1 MIAEPLPYTMIRRV
15 RFFTMV
21 ALAMVL
27 ACVALWPRSAH
38 AVDLLDGNADFKLL
52 AELGFEQAVDGPHAQ
67 GTRTNDYMWSMAWF
81 KGKLYVG
88 TGRFE
93 IDPAT
98 NVPRAGQIWRY
109 TPGGVDGR
117 SGTWAFA
124 YESPTLTVAGY
135 PVNIPRE
142 FGYRWMTT
150 CNFAGV
156 DYLFISTI
164 GVTQGNILYT
174 SDGVNFQTVGRGGY
188 PTGTIGFRTIACFK
202 DPIYGQSL
210 ITTPVGK
217 GGDAQTFDSDRTDNP
232 IVLANSSPVS
242 GGGWRNY
249 SPMGMGDS
257 KNGAIFT
264 LMSTGK
270 YVYAGVTNEVTGGQ
284 LWRTEGGCL
293 FVMQGNC
300 MPTWTKVLD
309 RGGGRPK
316 TASGLV
322 KNDGFADI
330 VEFNGDLYL
339 AMSAPGLDGNAIRA
353 ELLRYRADGTFEV
366 LIGEPRMDAGF
377 TRGGAPTSPTVP
389 SNLRCGLP
397 LENLNGVG
405 GADDCP
411 PTTRRGAGLGVPGN
425 ATIGYPDGPQFYF
438 WRLFNYAYN
447 RSTAPLGDNRLYL
460 TTAQGALDA
469 GGIATFGFDFLATAN
484 GVAWS
489 TITND
494 GFGFIQQQGL
504 RSIAATPY
512 GLAVGGTHFPVP
524 PGVQMP
530 YPDPEIRGGN
540 VWMGAPTAAPVDSVP
555 PVTTLASPPSPAEGA
570 TLTTRSVSLAWSG
583 TDGPAPGSLPLTYAY
598 RLDPLEASFS
608 AFGAATSKTY
618 TNLGNGTYTFYVI
631 ARDSQG
637 NTEAVGA
644 PGAGNRRTF
653 TVDAPDAPPSVT
665 ITVKPA
671 DPNLSAMA
679 TFAWVGADDVTPAGS
694 LTYKYWLAPLEGDPG
709 SFVAG
714 TSKTYT
720 GLVDGAY
727 TFHVQAKDGAGNP
740 SAEVT
745 YGFTVAVPAGPPAR
759 PVPATV
765 ALVGTR
771 TLRVSW
777 ADVAGETRYEVERC
791 LMMGRACTFEA
802 LAPNVAAGST
812 SYDDVVSVAGTY
824 AYRVRACNASGCS
837 DWASTPAINVR

>member
-1 MIAEPLPYTMIRRV
+1 MAATRSCIIARSIG
-15 RFFTMV
+15 
-21 ALAMVL
+21 ALVTFGFALGL
-27 ACVALWPRSAH
+27 ACLALLPRVAQ
-38 AVDLLDGNADFKLL
+38 AVDLLDGNEDFKLL
-52 AELGFEQAVDGPHAQ
+52 AQLGFEQAVDGPHAQ
-67 GTRTNDYMWSMAWF
+67 GARTNDYMWSMAWF
-81 KGKLYVG
+81 KGNLYVG

-93 IDPAT
+93 IDPSTSLPA
-98 NVPRAGQIWRY
+98 PGQIWRY
-109 TPGGVDGR
+109 TPRGTDGR
-117 SGTWAFA
+117 SGTWALA
-124 YESPTLTVAGY
+124 YSAPKMPFLNMA
-135 PVNIPRE
+135 RE
-142 FGYRWMTT
+142 LGYRWMTT
-150 CNFAGV
+150 CSFGGV
-156 DYLFISTI
+156 DYLFVSTL
-164 GVTQGNILYT
+164 GPLEGNILYT
-174 SDGVNFQTVGRGGY
+174 SDGVTFRAASRLGY
-188 PTGTIGFRTIACFK
+188 PSGTVGFRTMACFK
-202 DPIYGQSL
+202 DATYGQML
-210 ITTPVGK
+210 VTTPVGK
-217 GGDAQTFDSDRTDNP
+217 GGDVQTFDSDRTDNP
-232 IVLANSSPVS
+232 IVLANSNPVS
-242 GGGWRNY
+242 GSTWRNY
-249 SPMGMGDS
+249 SAMGMGEPD
-257 KNGAIFT
+257 NGAIFS
-264 LMSTGK
+264 LMASGR
-270 YVYAGVTNEVTGGQ
+270 YLYAGVTNEVSGGQ
-284 LWRTEGGCL
+284 LWRTEGCSGWWPFCT
-293 FVMQGNC
+293 
-300 MPTWTKVLD
+300 PAWTKVLD

-316 TASGLV
+316 TSAGLV
-322 KNDGFADI
+322 KNDGFADMA
-330 VEFNGDLYL
+330 EYNGDLYL
-339 AMSAPGLDGNAIRA
+339 AMSAPALDGNAIRA
-353 ELLRYRADGTFEV
+353 ELLRYRADGSFEV
-366 LIGEPRMDAGF
+366 LVGEPRMGAAPLPSGGF
-377 TRGGAPTSPTVP
+377 TNPDLPA
-389 SNLRCGLP
+389 NFRCGLP
-397 LENLNGVG
+397 LENLNGAG

-411 PTTRRGAGLGVPGN
+411 PTTRRGAGWGVPGN
-425 ATIGYPDGPQFYF
+425 ATTGYKNGRQFYF

-447 RSTAPLGDNRLYL
+447 RTSAPLGDNRLYMG
-460 TTAQGALDA
+460 TFQGSLDA
-469 GGIATFGFDFLATAN
+469 GGFATLGFDLLATTD
-484 GVAWS
+484 GVTWS
-489 TITND
+489 TITNS
-494 GFGFIQQQGL
+494 GFGFMQQQGL

-512 GLAVGGTHFPVP
+512 GLAIGGTHFPLS
-524 PGVQMP
+524 
-530 YPDPEIRGGN
+530 PEIAAYFPEPELRGGN
-540 VWMGAPTAAPVDSVP
+540 VWMGVPTTVAENVP

-824 AYRVRACNASGCS
+824 VYRVRACNASGCS
-837 DWASTPAINVR
+837 DWASTPTIKAP